1 MCYSCIAG
9 LLLLSVLQFVALRC
23 PITCIR
29 LIKLIEAVKLIQ
41 LIKLFQVGDAVVGD
55 AVVCDAVVGEV
66 IVRDAV
72 VGDAVV
78 GDAVVDDAVV
88 GDAVVGDAVVDDAV
102 VGNAVVGDAVVGDA
116 VVGDVVVGDAV
127 VGDAVVGD
135 AVVGDDVNVSQAVV
149 KILKPSLS
157 APKFLLGV
165 LYAKPRLNHV
175 SPNVLRMK
183 WEGGWE
189 CIQLSTW
196 SSIDPTSHPTPTPP
210 RTGGADG
217 A

>member
-9 LLLLSVLQFVALRC
+9 LLFLSVLQFVALRC

-55 AVVCDAVVGEV
+55 AVACDVVVGDV
-66 IVRDAV
+66 VVRDAV
-72 VGDAVV
+72 VGD
-78 GDAVVDDAVV
+78 
-88 GDAVVGDAVVDDAV
+88 
-102 VGNAVVGDAVVGDA
+102 AVVGDAVVGDA

-135 AVVGDDVNVSQAVV
+135 AVVGDVVNVSQAVV
-149 KILKPSLS
+149 KILKPSLR
-157 APKFLLGV
+157 APKCLLGV

-189 CIQLSTW
+189 CIRLITW
-196 SSIDPTSHPTPTPP
+196 GTH
-210 RTGGADG
+210 
-217 A
+217 